1 MHSLDP
7 DAIAAADAVL
17 AEGHLFRYD
26 SPSPEASA
34 AACFERVF
42 AEFLGT
48 RYAVAVNSCS
58 SAIFL
63 SLTSCGVRPG
73 DEVLI
78 PAFTFV
84 AVPSAVVHAGAR
96 PVLVESTP
104 DLAIDPDDLE
114 RKITPRTSALVLSYM
129 RGFVPDLE
137 RVLAICAARGVPI
150 IEDVAHGLGVQWDGV
165 RLGRFGRAAVFSFQS
180 HKRLDGGEGGMVVT
194 DDREVALRALV
205 QSGCYD
211 DNWKR
216 HFLGDGD
223 HAWLEAH
230 ALSLP
235 AYGMR
240 MSNLTAALLRPQL
253 SHIETRLEQFRQ
265 RFRVVTDALA
275 GCPVRFP
282 SQPDRVTPVPDSLQ
296 FELTSLSEGQID
308 RFVARCRA
316 EGLTLQVFGRDPAN
330 SRCFWNWRFFEAQ
343 DCPRTRALLE
353 RLADVPLPLWLPE
366 EDLMR
371 VGAVIAGA
379 VRTLNCRPGRTV
391 PRRRTHVPTG
401 SRVFRSVS
409 ARSPRRQAPHE
420 GSCSRP
426 ARDGNGSAMP
436 RGGRGDPGAPR
447 RRPRRVGPRGRR
459 RRRRRQHLRPPVRP

>member
-1 MHSLDP
+1 MASQPTLNPHSLDP
-7 DAIAAADAVL
+7 DVVASADAVL

-26 SPSPEASA
+26 SASPSASA
-34 AACFERVF
+34 AACFEREF
-42 AEFLGT
+42 ADFLGA

-58 SAIFL
+58 SALFL

-96 PVLVESTP
+96 PVLVESTE

-114 RKITPRTSALVLSYM
+114 RKISPRTSALLLSYM

-137 RVLAICAARGVPI
+137 RVMAICRERGVQV

-165 RLGRFGRAAVFSFQS
+165 RLGRFGRAAAFSFQS
-180 HKRLDGGEGGMVVT
+180 HKRLDGGEGGVVVT

-211 DNWKR
+211 DNWR
-216 HFLGDGD
+216 LHFLDDED

-253 SHIETRLEQFRQ
+253 RDIDAQLD
-265 RFRVVTDALA
+265 RFRSRFRTVAEGLVGA
-275 GCPVRFP
+275 PVRLP
-282 SQPDRVTPVPDSLQ
+282 GQPERVTPVPDSVQL
-296 FELTSLSEGQID
+296 ELTSLRPEQVP
-308 RFVARCRA
+308 RFVERCHA
-316 EGLTLQVFGRDPAN
+316 AGLVLQVFGLDPAN
-330 SRCFWNWRFFEAQ
+330 SRCFWNWRFFDPQE
-343 DCPRTRALLE
+343 CPRTRALLG

-366 EDLMR
+366 ESL
-371 VGAVIAGA
+371 A
-379 VRTLNCRPGRTV
+379 TV
-391 PRRRTHVPTG
+391 ATRIRAALGDV
-401 SRVFRSVS
+401 VS
-409 ARSPRRQAPHE
+409 AS
-420 GSCSRP
+420 
-426 ARDGNGSAMP
+426 
-436 RGGRGDPGAPR
+436 
-447 RRPRRVGPRGRR
+447 
-459 RRRRRQHLRPPVRP
+459 

>member
-1 MHSLDP
+1 MHSDSASAGAGRHSLDP
-7 DAIAAADAVL
+7 DVLASADAVL

-26 SPSPEASA
+26 SGSPRTSA
-34 AACFERVF
+34 AACFEREF

-58 SAIFL
+58 SALFL
-63 SLTSCGVRPG
+63 CLTSCGVQPG

-104 DLAIDPDDLE
+104 DLAVDSDDLA
-114 RKITPRTSALVLSYM
+114 RKITPRTRALLLSYM

-137 RVLAICAARGVPI
+137 RVLTICRDRGVQV
-150 IEDVAHGLGVQWDGV
+150 IEDVAHGLGVDWDGT
-165 RLGRFGRAAVFSFQS
+165 RLGRFGRAAAFSFQS

-211 DNWKR
+211 DNWKL
-216 HFLGDGD
+216 HFLDDED
-223 HAWLEAH
+223 HAWLEEH
-230 ALSLP
+230 ALESP

-253 SHIETRLEQFRQ
+253 RRIEPQLE
-265 RFRVVTDALA
+265 RFRSRFRTVAEGLE
-275 GCPVRFP
+275 GCPVRLP
-282 SQPDRVTPVPDSLQ
+282 AQPRGVTAVPDSLQ
-296 FELTSLSEGQID
+296 FELTSLGHEQIA
-308 RFVARCRA
+308 RFVERCRA
-316 EGLTLQVFGRDPAN
+316 GGLRFQVFGLEAAN

-343 DCPRTRALLE
+343 ECPRTRSLLE

-366 EDLMR
+366 EDLER
-371 VGAVIAGA
+371 VAPTIAEA
-379 VRTLNCRPGRTV
+379 LEVA
-391 PRRRTHVPTG
+391 
-401 SRVFRSVS
+401 
-409 ARSPRRQAPHE
+409 AR
-420 GSCSRP
+420 
-426 ARDGNGSAMP
+426 
-436 RGGRGDPGAPR
+436 
-447 RRPRRVGPRGRR
+447 
-459 RRRRRQHLRPPVRP
+459 